1 MPGNF
6 VFYIWFA
13 RLLVLNFAFIKIQ
26 NKEDLRNGR

>member
-13 RLLVLNFAFIKIQ
+13 RLLVLNFDEVKIQ